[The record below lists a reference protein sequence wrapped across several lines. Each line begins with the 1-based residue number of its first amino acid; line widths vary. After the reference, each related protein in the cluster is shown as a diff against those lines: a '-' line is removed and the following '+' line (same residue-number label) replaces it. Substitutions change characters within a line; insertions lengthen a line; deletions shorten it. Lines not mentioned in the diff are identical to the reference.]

1 MEHTGETRLNINE
14 LSARTGVPVRTIHY
28 YLAEGILPSPGARGK
43 AARYGEEIVLRLR
56 LVRRL
61 VEQRMP
67 LADIK
72 ARLSGLPADDM
83 RRLLDE
89 DDRRQSRL
97 EQAAMAGSPREYL
110 AARME
115 PARSTLPAASAR
127 RRAQLV
133 QRTPPLYQTR
143 EVPPAA
149 PPRAETWSR
158 WQLAPGVEL
167 HASQSGLARFG
178 ALVERLLQLAR
189 SVEDQADE

>member
-1 MEHTGETRLNINE
+1 MDHKEEIRLNINE

-43 AARYGEEIVLRLR
+43 AARYGEETVLRLR

-61 VEQRMP
+61 VEQRLP
-67 LADIK
+67 LAEIK
-72 ARLSGLPADDM
+72 TRLDGLSADDL

-97 EQAAMAGSPREYL
+97 EQAAQAGSPREYL
-110 AARME
+110 AVLME
-115 PARSTLPAASAR
+115 LPRTTLPAASAR
-127 RRAQLV
+127 RRAQLL
-133 QRTPPLYQTR
+133 QPTPSHYPAR
-143 EVPPAA
+143 DIPPPAS
-149 PPRAETWSR
+149 PRGEVWSR

-167 HASQSGLARFG
+167 HASQSALARFG

-189 SVEDQADE
+189 SVEDQADQ